1 MLENEVLEGESKWLV
16 YEEEETDVE
25 LEIADDIFHY
35 LVSEAAQWMQYKM
48 EGRLDQLVEKEN
60 NGKFEGDNKNYY
72 Y

>member
-35 LVSEAAQWMQYKM
+35 LVSEAAQWM
-48 EGRLDQLVEKEN
+48 
-60 NGKFEGDNKNYY
+60 
-72 Y
+72 

>member
-48 EGRLDQLVEKEN
+48 EGRLE
-60 NGKFEGDNKNYY
+60 
-72 Y
+72 